1 MSNTEGQ
8 SRLLYAPFPWE
19 MVPTNQV
26 RYMAG
31 ERGTEKL
38 GYQCERKKRRKGRKK
53 TRKKKDS
60 NEGIGEEPR
69 TRARVSF
76 QAESLALALMTRNSE

>member
-1 MSNTEGQ
+1 
-8 SRLLYAPFPWE
+8 

-38 GYQCERKKRRKGRKK
+38 GYQCERKKTRKGRKK

-60 NEGIGEEPR
+60 NEGIREEEPR
-69 TRARVSF
+69 TRARVVSF